1 MFRRRLLVV
10 LTCTS
15 VLMSVLSTL
24 GYVTS
29 LLYGTHFSSVT
40 PAGWHTFNYGA
51 GGCNWEHRTTNQYL
65 PPVNGTDSEGG
76 IPRLAWI
83 PVVLRHTLCLP
94 TGAYGPM
101 VLSSHRISASICQHA
116 FLPSRHRCGTNPD
129 DICDL
134 HADTPILSW
143 EARAL
148 FELRLRPHRQRIA
161 HVPRMRHAD
170 KEAEPLAGRN
180 GIVRPGSQIEY
191 DVYLPQF
198 SDSSTH
204 N

>member
-15 VLMSVLSTL
+15 VLMSVLSAL

-76 IPRLAWI
+76 IPGWLGFRSY
-83 PVVLRHTLCLP
+83 
-94 TGAYGPM
+94 YGT
-101 VLSSHRISASICQHA
+101 
-116 FLPSRHRCGTNPD
+116 RC
-129 DICDL
+129 
-134 HADTPILSW
+134 
-143 EARAL
+143 
-148 FELRLRPHRQRIA
+148 
-161 HVPRMRHAD
+161 
-170 KEAEPLAGRN
+170 
-180 GIVRPGSQIEY
+180 
-191 DVYLPQF
+191 VYLPGLTVQWCFQVTGYRQVYVSMRFFHLAIAAALIPMTYVIFTQLRHF
-198 SDSSTH
+198 SRRKHGRCLICGYDLTGNESHTCPECGTPICDRPNTTAAKS
-204 N
+204 